1 MEQKVQKITVWGD
14 SILKGV
20 ALGEDGKYHVLENS
34 CGALF
39 SKKNNIELTNR
50 SRFGCTSV
58 KGRSI
63 LHADLEKGVQADAV
77 LIEYGGNDCN
87 FDWSKISAAPD
98 ETHLPV
104 TPVGQFMNEMQLMID
119 ETRKNG
125 FEPLLMT
132 LPPLDHRRFF
142 RTVCRG
148 LNARNILHWLGNAF
162 AIYRWQENYSDAVA
176 ELALQNHCGLIDV
189 RSAFLTTKNY
199 EAMICDDGMHPNENG
214 HRLMAEVFDDYLHSR
229 IQTKLAV

>member
-1 MEQKVQKITVWGD
+1 MEPKIQKITVWGD

-20 ALGEDGKYHVLENS
+20 ALGADGKYHVLENN

-39 SKKNNIELTNR
+39 AQKNEIKVTNR

-58 KGRSI
+58 KGHSI
-63 LHADLEKGVQADAV
+63 VHADLQKGVQADAV

-98 ETHLPV
+98 EKHLPV
-104 TPVGQFMNEMQLMID
+104 TPVGQFKNEMQLMID
-119 ETRKNG
+119 ETRESG
-125 FEPLLMT
+125 LDPLLMT
-132 LPPLDHRRFF
+132 LPPLDYRRFF
-142 RTVCRG
+142 KTICHG
-148 LNARNILHWLGNAF
+148 QNARNILRWLGNAF

-176 ELALQNHCGLIDV
+176 ELAVQNHCSLIDV

-199 EAMICDDGMHPNENG
+199 EAM
-214 HRLMAEVFDDYLHSR
+214 
-229 IQTKLAV
+229 